1 MQFDLI
7 VKNMFKLDPTFS
19 HNVALPKAKDHLK
32 LVVPDIILE
41 GDVDILDPVDV
52 QEIPQLTHSF
62 LL

>member
-1 MQFDLI
+1 MLKTCSI
-7 VKNMFKLDPTFS
+7 KLDPSFS
-19 HNVALPKAKDHLK
+19 HNVTLPKAKDHLK

-41 GDVDILDPVDV
+41 GDVDIFDPVDV